1 MVCSVVCLLVALTD
15 WLVLVQ
21 GGGEQ
26 QEAAGSRGHRAVL
39 LQLQHPAAQGG
50 TLRYEQLSARVP
62 A

>member
-1 MVCSVVCLLVALTD
+1 MALTD